1 LGELISNSE
10 VALESF
16 QGNEYLEP
24 FYEEMK
30 KVGANA
36 YNKYAYPVQMVFLKS
51 RLERE
56 SACNSDDKTYIIDRS
71 IFEDKYIFA
80 ENQKRTNQISDEEY
94 EEYMTF
100 FNENYQTVKPLDVA
114 IYIRAGTDTLV
125 ERIQK
130 RGRDMENSI
139 DTSYLTDLGVLYE
152 ESLLPALEEMSK
164 GKLIVLVYDVEN
176 IDPDTLA
183 KKCHEDIMAA
193 VSGQN
198 C

>member
-1 LGELISNSE
+1 
-10 VALESF
+10 
-16 QGNEYLEP
+16 
-24 FYEEMK
+24 MK

-56 SACNSDDKTYIIDRS
+56 SSCNEDDKTYIIDRS

-80 ENQKRTNQISDEEY
+80 ENQKRTNQISNEEY
-94 EEYMTF
+94 EEYMNF
-100 FNENYQTVKPLDVA
+100 FNENYSTVKPLDVA
-114 IYIRAGTDTLV
+114 IYIRAGTNTLV

-139 DTSYLTDLGVLYE
+139 DTNYLNDLGILYE
-152 ESLLPALEEMSK
+152 ESLLPALQEMSK
-164 GKLIVLVYDVEN
+164 GKLVVLVYDVEN

-183 KKCHEDIMAA
+183 KKAFDDIQAA
-193 VSGQN
+193 FSSES

>member
-1 LGELISNSE
+1 MGELISNST

-16 QGNEYLEP
+16 QGNQYLEP

-30 KVGANA
+30 KVGANG

-56 SACNSDDKTYIIDRS
+56 SGCNDDDKTYIIDRS

-94 EEYMTF
+94 AEYINF
-100 FNENYQTVKPLDVA
+100 FNENEAKVKPLDVA

-125 ERIQK
+125 SRIEK
-130 RGRDMENSI
+130 RGRDMETSI
-139 DTSYLTDLGVLYE
+139 DTNYLTDLGILYE
-152 ESLLPALEEMSK
+152 ESLLPALQEMSK

-176 IDPDTLA
+176 IDADSLA
-183 KKCHEDIMAA
+183 KKCHQDILEA
-193 VSGQN
+193 VSAQN